1 MNKIKTMLVTVIAIT
16 SLTVSAYSFEGFSV
30 GVSGSDST
38 FDTEGRETKNQREG
52 ATTSM
57 ERSALVKKTEGVD
70 IGSMFAEYSF
80 AQGSTIGISYIPG
93 EATLGSRARTMTQ
106 SDGQNVSGTIT
117 AKAEVS
123 DHVSFYVEPTYMMTD
138 GFGVYVKGAASRVTV
153 NSLESQTSTS
163 VTMGYGNQDVWG
175 TSYGIGAKAY
185 YGNLF
190 LKLDHMKTE
199 YGTVSLT
206 STNNK
211 NVTADI
217 ESDATT
223 LSLGYNF

>member
-1 MNKIKTMLVTVIAIT
+1 
-16 SLTVSAYSFEGFSV
+16 
-30 GVSGSDST
+30 
-38 FDTEGRETKNQREG
+38 
-52 ATTSM
+52 
-57 ERSALVKKTEGVD
+57 
-70 IGSMFAEYSF
+70 MFAEYSF

-93 EATLGSRARTMTQ
+93 EATLGSRARTMTI
-106 SDGQNVSGTIT
+106 SDVAQDVSGTIT

-153 NSLESQTSTS
+153 NSLESQTATS

-175 TSYGIGAKAY
+175 TSYGVGAKAY
-185 YGNLF
+185 RGNLF

-211 NVTADI
+211 NITADI
-217 ESDATT
+217 ESEATT